1 MQDMSPYPRRSFQAR
16 MDCLPLAA
24 AFVEGFC
31 ELQGIGHAD
40 VLRLTLVVEELFT
53 NTVHHGHGGD
63 CEAAVHIELAVDGM
77 FLTLRYEDHAPP
89 FDPLQHLAGARPEWD
104 AAAADR
110 RIGGL
115 GLHLMAQMA
124 HSLDYRFVEGR
135 NRLQMVLRRQ
145 G

>member
-1 MQDMSPYPRRSFQAR
+1 MPDLRPGELRLFQAR
-16 MDCLPLAA
+16 MDCVPLAT
-24 AFVEGFC
+24 AFVEAFC
-31 ELQGIGHAD
+31 DLQGIDRGDA
-40 VLRLTLVVEELFT
+40 LRLTLIVEELLT
-53 NTVHHGHGGD
+53 NTVQHGHGGD
-63 CEAAVHIELAVDGM
+63 SEAAVHIELAADGM

-110 RIGGL
+110 RVGGL

-124 HSLDYRFVEGR
+124 HSLDYRFVGGR
-135 NRLQMVLRRQ
+135 NRLHLVLRRE